1 MATIRARY
9 STNPLKNR
17 SNAKRASS
25 LLREPS
31 NVAESLRTLSSFSKA
46 SLIELERRI
55 GVKDDNVLSDS
66 ATFDGS
72 RSREDALLA
81 LERFLSGLVE
91 YLARL
96 CPIEWQ
102 RFAPG
107 TQLTRSRTVPMPRGR
122 LPYFVSRRTS
132 PSRSERCHRSPR
144 HLSLNLSAESG

>member
-1 MATIRARY
+1 MGQSRARY

-31 NVAESLRTLSSFSKA
+31 NVAESLRTLSSFTPILRSSSMRDA
-46 SLIELERRI
+46 LEN
-55 GVKDDNVLSDS
+55 DDNVLSDS

-91 YLARL
+91 YLAR
-96 CPIEWQ
+96 IVAIQWG
-102 RFAPG
+102 RVAPG

-132 PSRSERCHRSPR
+132 PSRSERCHPSPR
-144 HLSLNLSAESG
+144 FCAQVQ